1 MQAPAD
7 HLLLLTRLRVNVHR
21 AQFWQRVML
30 PVLFLCAG
38 SRLFSVDIIFST
50 AILVPARR
58 SVCGIG
64 VNFSL
69 FLGGHGMSKVNRV
82 DHIAYAVSEGM
93 IEKWAWYHIEIEGG
107 KLTKRVDD
115 VRPDDPDSSMKLWCI
130 DFESF
135 GVVLVEGIDRKK
147 VSQVTAFADR
157 HGDHS
162 VQHIAFDTENLE
174 QFVSHAVSNGVNLR
188 GQQLVS
194 NDGFGDLKQLFGKG
208 YAKQNAAEMSFPEY
222 VERPKKGTKM
232 STSVPQNTGKNF
244 YQRIEH
250 ARNTGDTSTLL
261 DFSRM
266 PTDWQP
272 EINSGSSAK
281 STAIKNEQKE
291 TVPA

>member
-1 MQAPAD
+1 MS
-7 HLLLLTRLRVNVHR
+7 RV
-21 AQFWQRVML
+21 
-30 PVLFLCAG
+30 
-38 SRLFSVDIIFST
+38 S
-50 AILVPARR
+50 
-58 SVCGIG
+58 
-64 VNFSL
+64 
-69 FLGGHGMSKVNRV
+69 RV
-82 DHIAYAVSEGM
+82 DHIAYAVAQGM
-93 IEKWAWYHIEIEGG
+93 IEKWAWYHIEVEGG

-147 VSQVTAFADR
+147 KSQVTAFSDC

-174 QFVSHAVSNGVNLR
+174 QFVARAISRGVNLR

-222 VERPKKGTKM
+222 VERPKQGTQM

-244 YQRIEH
+244 YQRIEN
-250 ARNTGDTSTLL
+250 ARNSGDTSTLI
-261 DFSRM
+261 DFSLM
-266 PTDWQP
+266 PSDWSPNSTQEASAPESTQP
-272 EINSGSSAK
+272 NK
-281 STAIKNEQKE
+281 QKAPNH
-291 TVPA
+291 V

>member
-1 MQAPAD
+1 MS
-7 HLLLLTRLRVNVHR
+7 RV
-21 AQFWQRVML
+21 
-30 PVLFLCAG
+30 
-38 SRLFSVDIIFST
+38 S
-50 AILVPARR
+50 
-58 SVCGIG
+58 
-64 VNFSL
+64 
-69 FLGGHGMSKVNRV
+69 RV
-82 DHIAYAVSEGM
+82 DHIAYAVAEGM
-93 IEKWAWYHIEIEGG
+93 IEKWAWYHIEVEGG

-147 VSQVTAFADR
+147 KSQVTAFADC

-174 QFVSHAVSNGVNLR
+174 QFVSRAISKGVNLR

-194 NDGFGDLKQLFGKG
+194 NDGFGELKQLFGKG

-222 VERPKKGTKM
+222 VERPKHGAQM

-250 ARNTGDTSTLL
+250 ARNTGDTSTLIN
-261 DFSRM
+261 FSLM
-266 PTDWQP
+266 PSDWAPDSSGKRASPSATQP
-272 EINSGSSAK
+272 A
-281 STAIKNEQKE
+281 EQQE
-291 TVPA
+291 PAGA

>member
-1 MQAPAD
+1 
-7 HLLLLTRLRVNVHR
+7 
-21 AQFWQRVML
+21 
-30 PVLFLCAG
+30 
-38 SRLFSVDIIFST
+38 
-50 AILVPARR
+50 
-58 SVCGIG
+58 
-64 VNFSL
+64 
-69 FLGGHGMSKVNRV
+69 MSKVSRV
-82 DHIAYAVSEGM
+82 DHIAYAVAEGM
-93 IEKWAWYHIEIEGG
+93 IEKWAWYHIEVEGG

-135 GVVLVEGIDRKK
+135 GVVLVEGIDRNKK
-147 VSQVTAFADR
+147 SQVTAFSDR

-174 QFVSHAVSNGVNLR
+174 QFVSHAISNGVNLR
-188 GQQLVS
+188 GKQLVS

-222 VERPKKGTKM
+222 VERPKQGASM

-266 PTDWQP
+266 PTDWEP
-272 EINSGSSAK
+272 EVASENAANRAPHPSNQG
-281 STAIKNEQKE
+281 E
-291 TVPA
+291 TIPA